1 MKIIAVIAMRHVKSL
16 IFVILLIFVLP
27 IHAKIISQNGSLI
40 LTPSHG
46 MGSAWGKSLCQ
57 SCHALQR
64 LHETV
69 PKTKAI
75 VDKKKFVTCTGCHG
89 DNGAKK
95 TEPQCLVCHNP
106 QDMPAN
112 PMRTGKHRHD
122 FDASKDLPTTSRQC
136 VVCHAASNMNGKFE
150 LNIDLTMF
158 NDKPKN
164 TPIFE
169 GGQGGFAYKDQNEF
183 CLRCHNRNHQ
193 QTNYPIIHAGRRD
206 QSIAAED
213 DYRKIDKHGVP
224 EGLGDG
230 IYNGLRDGYSY
241 KTVVDCDDC
250 HTMHGTTNKG
260 LIIDNSRKGAFLLN
274 SKFRSKPYSVKLL
287 ENDTNYSQ
295 LCALCHN
302 MKTVSDGGEID
313 TGNGLSGVHFNNG
326 SDCVTCHNHGE
337 RVQKG
342 L

>member
-1 MKIIAVIAMRHVKSL
+1 MKIIAVIAMRHVKNL
-16 IFVILLIFVLP
+16 IFLILLILALP
-27 IHAKIISQNGSLI
+27 IGAKTVSQNGSLL
-40 LTPSHG
+40 LTPAHG
-46 MGSAWGKSLCQ
+46 MGSAWGKANCQ
-57 SCHALQR
+57 SCHALGR
-64 LHETV
+64 LHQSV
-69 PKTKAI
+69 PKTKVL
-75 VDKKKFVTCTGCHG
+75 VDKKKFSTCTACHG

-106 QDMPAN
+106 QDMPQN
-112 PMRTGKHRHD
+112 PHRTGKIRHD

-136 VVCHAASNMNGKFE
+136 VVCHVASDMDGKFE
-150 LNIDLTMF
+150 LDVDLTPF
-158 NDKPKN
+158 SQNPKKPN
-164 TPIFE
+164 EPIE
-169 GGQGGFAYKDQNEF
+169 PYKDQNEF

-193 QTNYPIIHAGRRD
+193 QKNYPIIHAGRRD

-213 DYRKIDKHGVP
+213 DYRKIDKHGEP

-230 IYNGLRDGYSY
+230 VYNGLRDGYSY
-241 KTVVDCDDC
+241 KTIVDCVDC

-260 LIIDNSRKGAFLLN
+260 LIIDDSRKGAFLLDEKIRN
-274 SKFRSKPYSVKLL
+274 KPYSVKLL

-295 LCALCHN
+295 LCVLCHN

>member
-1 MKIIAVIAMRHVKSL
+1 MKIIAVIVMRHVKSL
-16 IFVILLIFVLP
+16 IFLICLIFVMP
-27 IHAKIISQNGSLI
+27 IHAKTISQNGSLL

-46 MGSAWGKSLCQ
+46 MGSAWGKANCQ

-64 LHETV
+64 LHESV

-75 VDKKKFVTCTGCHG
+75 VDKKKFATCTGCHG
-89 DNGAKK
+89 NNGVKT

-106 QDMPAN
+106 QDMPTN
-112 PMRTGKHRHD
+112 PFRTGKHRHD

-136 VVCHAASNMNGKFE
+136 VVCHAASDMDGKFE
-150 LNIDLTMF
+150 LDVDLTMF
-158 NDKPKN
+158 SQNPKKTN
-164 TPIFE
+164 EPIE
-169 GGQGGFAYKDQNEF
+169 PYKDQNEF

-193 QTNYPIIHAGRRD
+193 QKNYPIIHAGRRD

-224 EGLGDG
+224 EGAGDG
-230 IYNGLRDGYSY
+230 IYNGLREGYAY
-241 KTVVDCDDC
+241 KTVVDCVDC

-260 LIIDNSRKGAFLLN
+260 LIIDDSRKGAFLLDSN
-274 SKFRSKPYSVKLL
+274 IRNKPYSVKLL

-295 LCALCHN
+295 LCVLCHN
-302 MKTVSDGGEID
+302 MTQISGEGERD
-313 TGNGLSGVHFNNG
+313 TGNGLSGVHFDNG